1 LEKNPKILELMKKS
15 IEKILK
21 FKPDITNFKAVYI
34 LLLIKKINTQDILIF
49 QPLSIC
55 FGKNIVQYL

>member
-1 LEKNPKILELMKKS
+1 MKKS

>member
-1 LEKNPKILELMKKS
+1 MKKS

-34 LLLIKKINTQDILIF
+34 LLLIKKN
-49 QPLSIC
+49 
-55 FGKNIVQYL
+55 